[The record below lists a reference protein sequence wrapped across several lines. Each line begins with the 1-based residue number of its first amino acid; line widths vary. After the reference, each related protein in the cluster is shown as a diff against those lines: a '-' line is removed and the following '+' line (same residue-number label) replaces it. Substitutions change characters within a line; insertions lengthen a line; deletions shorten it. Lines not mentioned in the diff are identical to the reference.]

1 TDLHN
6 CIKKG
11 NILKEIHK
19 TYIFYQLLRAVKFIH
34 SANVIHRDLKPSNVL
49 LDSDCHVKLCDF
61 GLTRSLSSPS
71 TGSGFAVES
80 VADADFDGGDPEL
93 TEYVATRWYR
103 APEILLASNRYTK
116 FVDMWSLGC
125 ILAEMLIGKPIFPGT
140 STINQIERI
149 ISVVPRPNRQDI
161 LALHSDYGM
170 SVLEEALRKPSST
183 LDSLFPETVERN
195 AVEMAKRL
203 LQLNPSKR
211 LTVEKA
217 LDHPYVQRFRD
228 RQSELVMDHPVTP
241 PLNDNQQL
249 RVSDYRTKLYEL
261 QEKYCKHRQTI
272 VAFFLALINAF
283 GSDNQKVLWT
293 VLSTFGS
300 AKSCRSHPSLD
311 GGLRTKGRTLIPVL
325 IFCIKTASVDVDF
338 AKKDAS
344 VRFGCKLY
352 ALLISTGHFGL
363 GRLIHQIK
371 ADNCVL
377 TAYVIMN
384 RSLCYTKSAALPRKP
399 RLEQIPQRNGVG
411 NREIDYLPSKAR
423 AVQYPLRS
431 YSREFDNPVIL
442 RSLSGLPMNPRNL
455 EGHRVI
461 ESRQGCSRVYIK
473 STEGCTQVKHDD
485 CNRNLFMR
493 YGPLRTNKDLGASST
508 VEKSSP
514 AGHVSYRITAVTV
527 EKKVSLVDRIRCD
540 VILEVRR
547 NNLRLLR
554 WGLRTHKFTIRST
567 DSLPVYETLKLKLAR
582 YPETLKSKKVSV
594 VEAHSIS
601 DNSSRFSAKLHKTA
615 TWEQLGNSYNPAPLH
630 NTSDERLYLKIL
642 EELKLFGLKS
652 YKNSS
657 YNCRHNLLN
666 ENVMISWMSK
676 REVDSLSTL
685 TVQSSNSFVVFQ
697 SARFR
702 LNTPEA
708 SLLLQCSKYGNP

>member
-1 TDLHN
+1 METDLHN

-249 RVSDYRTKLYEL
+249 SVSDYRTKLYEIIL
-261 QEKYCKHRQTI
+261 EKRAERKIRRLLRSVQETESHQKTGSSQGKSLRHSGLTSDEGTQTTPELSATYGSSKHVVLHRPTETNGR
-272 VAFFLALINAF
+272 A
-283 GSDNQKVLWT
+283 NQRGHRERNEANYQNNTETKASPSRKHAHFSPT
-293 VLSTFGS
+293 TQSPHYS
-300 AKSCRSHPSLD
+300 KNPESRSK
-311 GGLRTKGRTLIPVL
+311 GLKNGV
-325 IFCIKTASVDVDF
+325 
-338 AKKDAS
+338 
-344 VRFGCKLY
+344 
-352 ALLISTGHFGL
+352 H
-363 GRLIHQIK
+363 
-371 ADNCVL
+371 
-377 TAYVIMN
+377 
-384 RSLCYTKSAALPRKP
+384 
-399 RLEQIPQRNGVG
+399 EIPQRNGVG

-461 ESRQGCSRVYIK
+461 ESRQLQAHAK
-473 STEGCTQVKHDD
+473 
-485 CNRNLFMR
+485 
-493 YGPLRTNKDLGASST
+493 KDGVHQSLT
-508 VEKSSP
+508 P
-514 AGHVSYRITAVTV
+514 FTAVTPGGDAYT
-527 EKKVSLVDRIRCD
+527 KGVS
-540 VILEVRR
+540 
-547 NNLRLLR
+547 
-554 WGLRTHKFTIRST
+554 
-567 DSLPVYETLKLKLAR
+567 
-582 YPETLKSKKVSV
+582 
-594 VEAHSIS
+594 
-601 DNSSRFSAKLHKTA
+601 
-615 TWEQLGNSYNPAPLH
+615 QLGSYSQ
-630 NTSDERLYLKIL
+630 TYGTVSR
-642 EELKLFGLKS
+642 S
-652 YKNSS
+652 Q
-657 YNCRHNLLN
+657 
-666 ENVMISWMSK
+666 
-676 REVDSLSTL
+676 LSQL
-685 TVQSSNSFVVFQ
+685 QSRQ
-697 SARFR
+697 WTR
-702 LNTPEA
+702 
-708 SLLLQCSKYGNP
+708 